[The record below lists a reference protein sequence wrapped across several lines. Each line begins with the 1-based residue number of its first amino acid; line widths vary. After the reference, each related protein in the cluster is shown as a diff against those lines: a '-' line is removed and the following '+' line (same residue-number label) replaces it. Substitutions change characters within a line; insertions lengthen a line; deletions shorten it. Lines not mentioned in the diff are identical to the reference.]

1 MSYNRQFQRSAFNL
15 FAIFHTD
22 LSVFFRSSEY
32 CCLFYGANS
41 SHYPRIT
48 VERKLLSYIIIIIIV
63 APPSTACTRD
73 RGVDKRLQ
81 CSQTQT
87 VLISFRV
94 TEEIGKRQDRPNR
107 GAAACS
113 LFLFPFVRTFRN

>member
-48 VERKLLSYIIIIIIV
+48 VERKLLSYIIIIIV

-113 LFLFPFVRTFRN
+113 LFLFLFVRTFRN